1 MKKNDKE
8 ESMEKRVIRHIED
21 EEISLQKKDYLNTSI
36 YADSLKKIIDSLSGD
51 KSYTVGLF
59 GGWGTG
65 KSSIINT
72 VKELYKC
79 EKNRNIAFVTYDAW
93 QYVNDSFRRMF
104 LLKMQQELKYDQTDL
119 MKKFY
124 VNESQKIDYKY
135 VFSLKKLAVIAFIM
149 IIVTA
154 FLVWADVIDYG
165 AKIGLAML
173 FSVVN
178 ISILICFRTLE
189 KFDISITKPY
199 LFAPEQFQ
207 ECFTEILNACFSS
220 KPIEKVKNFLRVGN
234 DSVSSLK
241 KLVIVFDNIDRCHHD
256 LAYSLLTD
264 IKTFFGANRQECDFC
279 HSC

>member
-1 MKKNDKE
+1 MKKNDREK
-8 ESMEKRVIRHIED
+8 SMGKRVIRYIED
-21 EEISLQKKDYLNTSI
+21 EEICLQEKDYLNTSV
-36 YADSLKKIIDSLSGD
+36 YADSLKKIIDSLSGN

-72 VKELYKC
+72 VKELYKS
-79 EKNRNIAFVTYDAW
+79 EKKCDIAFVTYDAW

-124 VNESQKIDYKY
+124 VNESQKVDYKY
-135 VFSLKKLAVIAFIM
+135 VFSLKKFLFVFLISFLAIYV
-149 IIVTA
+149 
-154 FLVWADVIDYG
+154 
-165 AKIGLAML
+165 L
-173 FSVVN
+173 FSLPFVVEIEPK
-178 ISILICFRTLE
+178 ISIAMVGASLNALVTLFFRTFE

-220 KPIEKVKNFLRVGN
+220 NPIEKVKNFLRVGN
-234 DSVSSLK
+234 GSVSGLK
-241 KLVIVFDNIDRCHHD
+241 R
-256 LAYSLLTD
+256 
-264 IKTFFGANRQECDFC
+264 R
-279 HSC
+279 